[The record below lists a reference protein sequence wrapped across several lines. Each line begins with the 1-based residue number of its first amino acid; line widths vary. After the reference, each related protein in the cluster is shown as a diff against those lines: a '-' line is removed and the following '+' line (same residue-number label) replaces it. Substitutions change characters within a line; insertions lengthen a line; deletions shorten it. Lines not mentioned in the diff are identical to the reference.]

1 MSSNAEIKGKFGFL
15 RGLGNFI
22 SVLGWI
28 MIVGGSFAI
37 LVGIGQSIERE
48 TSLISVGRGA
58 SVFLTGLFI
67 FITGI
72 FTLAYGESLKCF
84 VSIENNTG
92 KIEYILSRLTE
103 LSIQDTKNQS
113 ENI

>member
-84 VSIENNTG
+84 VSIENNTDR
-92 KIEYILSRLTE
+92 IEKALIRVLKASE
-103 LSIQDTKNQS
+103 KQS
-113 ENI
+113 ENSSNEN